1 VACSGVGLLMLNI
14 AIYIPLNI
22 MLLYTYIEGG
32 K

>member
-1 VACSGVGLLMLNI
+1 VGLLILNI